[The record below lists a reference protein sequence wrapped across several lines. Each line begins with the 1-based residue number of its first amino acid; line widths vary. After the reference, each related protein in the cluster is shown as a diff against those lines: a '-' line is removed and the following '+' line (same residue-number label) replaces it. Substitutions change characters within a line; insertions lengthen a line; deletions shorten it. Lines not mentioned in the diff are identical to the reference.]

1 MVSAYNRASI
11 LRADFG
17 VRAAIVGAPNS
28 ARFTH
33 PEGTEKS
40 AQICASIPRRRQI
53 LKERDSMK
61 VTIERSAL
69 VKALGHVQSVVE
81 RRNTIPILSNVL
93 LQADG
98 GALMLTAT
106 DLDIEISET
115 APADVGKKGSTTV
128 SALTLY
134 EIVRR
139 LPDGA
144 QVRLELSQEDARLQ
158 VSAGRSQFAL
168 AVLPEEDFPT
178 LTTSDLDVRFTMS
191 TQDLVRLFD
200 KTRFAM
206 SQEETRY
213 YLNGVYLHAIADGS
227 TKLLRAAAT
236 DGHRLARLEAPM
248 PPGAEKTPGVI
259 VPRKAVA
266 EIGRLLADAD
276 ETVNISV
283 SESKIRFEFGAGH
296 LTSKLIDG
304 SFPDYERVIPKGN
317 SNVLRVETKDFA
329 QAVDR
334 VATIS
339 ADRTRS
345 IKMAIENDRLRL
357 TVNNPEAGSALEE
370 LSVDYSGDPI
380 EIGFNAKYLLDIAGQ
395 IEGASM
401 TFRLA
406 DPASPSIVTDE
417 DDPRALYVLMPL
429 RV

>member
-1 MVSAYNRASI
+1 
-11 LRADFG
+11 
-17 VRAAIVGAPNS
+17 
-28 ARFTH
+28 
-33 PEGTEKS
+33 
-40 AQICASIPRRRQI
+40 
-53 LKERDSMK
+53 MK
-61 VTIERSAL
+61 VTLERSAL

-93 LQADG
+93 MQADG
-98 GALMLTAT
+98 GSLTLTAT
-106 DLDIEISET
+106 DLDIEICES
-115 APADVGKKGSTTV
+115 APADVARKGAATA

-144 QVRLELSQEDARLQ
+144 QIRLELLPDEGRLQ
-158 VSAGRSQFAL
+158 VAAGRSQFAL

-178 LTTSDLDVRFTMS
+178 LTTADLNVRFTMPAAE
-191 TQDLVRLFD
+191 LARVFD

-213 YLNGVYLHAIADGS
+213 YLNGVYVHAVEDGAS
-227 TKLLRAAAT
+227 KLLRAAAT
-236 DGHRLARLEAPM
+236 DGHRLARLETPLPA
-248 PPGAEKTPGVI
+248 GAEKMPGVI
-259 VPRKAVA
+259 VPRKAVS
-266 EIGRLLADAD
+266 EISRLLADAD
-276 ETVNISV
+276 EEVEIAV
-283 SESKIRFEFGAGH
+283 SETKIRFGFGAGH

-304 SFPDYERVIPKGN
+304 SFPDYERVIPKN
-317 SNVLRVETKDFA
+317 NPNVMRVETKDFA

-345 IKMAIENDRLRL
+345 IKIALDSDRLRL

-380 EIGFNAKYLLDIAGQ
+380 EIGFNARYLLDITGQ
-395 IEGASM
+395 IEGDLA

-406 DPASPSIVTDE
+406 DPSSPTVVS
-417 DDPRALYVLMPL
+417 DDSDAGAVYVLMPL

>member
-1 MVSAYNRASI
+1 
-11 LRADFG
+11 
-17 VRAAIVGAPNS
+17 
-28 ARFTH
+28 
-33 PEGTEKS
+33 
-40 AQICASIPRRRQI
+40 
-53 LKERDSMK
+53 MK

-93 LQADG
+93 LQAEG
-98 GALMLTAT
+98 GGLTLTAT

-115 APADVGKKGSTTV
+115 APADVSRKGSATA

-139 LPDGA
+139 LPEGA
-144 QVRLELSQEDARLQ
+144 QVRLELQQEEGRLQ

-168 AVLPEEDFPT
+168 AVLPEADFPT
-178 LTTSDLDVRFTMS
+178 LATGDLGVQFSIPTADI
-191 TQDLVRLFD
+191 VRLFD
-200 KTRFAM
+200 KARFAM

-213 YLNGVYLHAIADGS
+213 YLNGVYLHAFVDGAARQ
-227 TKLLRAAAT
+227 LRAAAT
-236 DGHRLARLEAPM
+236 DGHRLARLEAPL
-248 PPGAEKTPGVI
+248 PAGADKMPGVI

-266 EIGRLLADAD
+266 EIGRLLADAE
-276 ETVNISV
+276 ETVSIAV
-283 SESKIRFEFGAGH
+283 SETKIRFGYGAGR

-304 SFPDYERVIPKGN
+304 TFPDYERVIPKN
-317 SNVLRVETKDFA
+317 NPNVMRAETKDFA

-345 IKMAIENDRLRL
+345 IKLAVENDRLRL

-370 LSVDYSGDPI
+370 LSVDYSGEPI
-380 EIGFNAKYLLDIAGQ
+380 EIGFNARYLLDIASQVDGQ
-395 IEGASM
+395 TM
-401 TFRLA
+401 TFKLA
-406 DPASPSIVTDE
+406 DPASPSIVLDE